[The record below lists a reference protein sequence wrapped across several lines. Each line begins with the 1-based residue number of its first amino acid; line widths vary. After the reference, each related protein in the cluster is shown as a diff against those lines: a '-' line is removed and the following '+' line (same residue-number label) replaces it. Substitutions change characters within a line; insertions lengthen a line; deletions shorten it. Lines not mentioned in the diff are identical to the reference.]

1 MAKPRVAIIGAG
13 AAGLSCAHELERL
26 GCQPVIYELSR
37 SVGHP
42 FPHAGAVLEILFRS
56 VSTRDLL
63 SFTRQTYGISLKP
76 LNKVKRITHISANNR
91 TTVQGDLGYLVIRG
105 QLENS
110 VDNQISH
117 LLKNTRILF
126 DHAGDW
132 QTLVQKY
139 DYVVVATARKD
150 IPASLGLWQDMVSIS
165 IMGAIVLGHFD
176 VNSLSIWL
184 NNDYTNK
191 GYAYL
196 APYNSRRAS
205 LVLAAADI
213 STEQLPT
220 LWKKFFTTEKF
231 NFIVA
236 EEFQTTLT
244 AGLVYPHRVENM
256 LFAGVS
262 GGFLDPLL
270 GMGALPAI
278 ASGVIAARSIFY
290 GLDYEKEVFFLTD
303 LIKKV
308 KDLRNAFIKLDN
320 KDIDRLIGILGLP
333 GVQHLIYR
341 TKIDVVNYI
350 HSLLVPVVELLNY
363 QKQ

>member
-13 AAGLSCAHELERL
+13 AAGLSCAHELERV
-26 GCQPVIYELSR
+26 GCQPVIYEISR

-42 FPHAGAVLEILFRS
+42 FPHTGAVLEILFRS
-56 VSTRDLL
+56 ITTKDLL
-63 SFTRQTYGISLKP
+63 SFARQTYGISLQP
-76 LNKVKRITHISANNR
+76 LNKVKKITHTSANSR

-110 VDNQISH
+110 IDKQISQS
-117 LLKNTRILF
+117 LKNTLILF
-126 DHAGDW
+126 DHAPDW
-132 QTLVQKY
+132 QTLAKKY

-150 IPASLGLWQDMVSIS
+150 IPASLGLWQDMVSVS
-165 IMGAIVLGHFD
+165 IMGAIVLGRFD
-176 VNSLSIWL
+176 VNSLFIWL
-184 NNDYTNK
+184 NSDYTNK

-205 LVLAAADI
+205 LVLGVADI
-213 STEQLPT
+213 STEQLPIC
-220 LWKKFFTTEKF
+220 WKKFFAKEKF
-231 NFIVA
+231 NFTVV

-244 AGLVYPHRVENM
+244 AGLVHPHRVENM

-278 ASGVIAARSIFY
+278 ASGVIAARSIIY
-290 GLDYEKEVFFLTD
+290 NLDYEKEVSFLAD

-308 KDLRNAFIKLDN
+308 NDLRNAFN
-320 KDIDRLIGILGLP
+320 K
-333 GVQHLIYR
+333 
-341 TKIDVVNYI
+341 TK
-350 HSLLVPVVELLNY
+350 
-363 QKQ
+363 